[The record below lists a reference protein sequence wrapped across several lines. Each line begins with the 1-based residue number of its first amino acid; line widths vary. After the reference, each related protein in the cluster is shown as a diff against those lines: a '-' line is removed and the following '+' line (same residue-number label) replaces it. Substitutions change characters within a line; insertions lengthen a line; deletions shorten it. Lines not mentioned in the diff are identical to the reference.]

1 MGFVRRPAVAGTF
14 YPDDPRD
21 LELAVGNY
29 LRASERLDDQ
39 AAAAAPKAVIAP
51 HAGYIYSG
59 PVAASVY
66 ARLAPVRERIRRVV
80 LMGPAHRVS
89 LRGLAV
95 SGAEAFLTNPISA
108 SVLRPG
114 PPE

>member
-39 AAAAAPKAVIAP
+39 AAAAAPKGTEVPKTPSTSSSPGCQARNASSPPRPATTGSAKTWPRSCSAVI
-51 HAGYIYSG
+51 SG
-59 PVAASVY
+59 RGSNSS
-66 ARLAPVRERIRRVV
+66 RI
-80 LMGPAHRVS
+80 GQ
-89 LRGLAV
+89 
-95 SGAEAFLTNPISA
+95 
-108 SVLRPG
+108 
-114 PPE
+114 